1 MERFFYIVITTIL
14 ALTIYS
20 PVGAEDQ
27 LSDLTGGVIPLVSF
41 GQTDSFSTGG
51 ELFATGELT
60 TRSDLRYS
68 IRVKNQTSDPI
79 LASSLIIVIDQI
91 IEVARGRDVTNQLE
105 VIGHDGSTEEGKPFF
120 RIPPGSSTESAP
132 FAESH
137 PVLVQI
143 RNPDLIRLS
152 TPILRVRGVRVDAIQ
167 HIEELGRVL
176 IEKGLLSPEEAV
188 DLLKSTP
195 SANQ

>member
-1 MERFFYIVITTIL
+1 MARLSFIITATL
-14 ALTIYS
+14 LTLTINS
-20 PVGAEDQ
+20 PGGAEDQ
-27 LSDLTGGVIPLVSF
+27 LADLTGGVIPIVSF

-105 VIGHDGSTEEGKPFF
+105 VIGHDGYTEKGKPFF
-120 RIPPGSSTESAP
+120 RIPLGDSKELPP
-132 FAESH
+132 FSESH
-137 PVLVQI
+137 PVFVQI
-143 RNPDLIRLS
+143 RNPDLLRLS
-152 TPILRVRGVRVDAIQ
+152 TPTLRVRGERVDPSRK
-167 HIEELGRVL
+167 IEELGRVL
-176 IEKGLLSPEEAV
+176 IQKGLLSPEEAV
-188 DLLKSTP
+188 DLLKSTA

>member
-1 MERFFYIVITTIL
+1 MERFFSIVITTIL

-20 PVGAEDQ
+20 PGGAEDQ

-41 GQTDSFSTGG
+41 DPADALSPGG
-51 ELFATGELT
+51 ELYASGELT

-68 IRVKNQTSDPI
+68 IRVKNQTGDPI
-79 LASSLIIVIDQI
+79 LASSLIIVVDKIV
-91 IEVARGRDVTNQLE
+91 EVARGRDVTNQLE
-105 VIGHDGSTEEGKPFF
+105 VFGHDGYTEEGKPFF
-120 RIPPGSSTESAP
+120 RIPPGSSTELAP

-143 RNPDLIRLS
+143 RNPDLLRLS
-152 TPILRVRGVRVDAIQ
+152 TPILRVRGVRVDALQ

-176 IEKGLLSPEEAV
+176 IPKGLLSPEEAA
-188 DLLKSTP
+188 DLLQSTA